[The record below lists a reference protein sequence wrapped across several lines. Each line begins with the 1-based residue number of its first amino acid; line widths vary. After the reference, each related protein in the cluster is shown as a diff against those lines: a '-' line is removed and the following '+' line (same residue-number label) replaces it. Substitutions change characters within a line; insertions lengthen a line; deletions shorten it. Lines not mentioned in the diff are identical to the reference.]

1 MIKMQEKIQ
10 KKAIMK
16 DNDRFYLL
24 LFLENDG
31 SRISFRI
38 LNKDRQIKGKIKVTE
53 GLQLWS
59 VIKEIKKIAS
69 RKKIKTPKVNIVG
82 YNLTNVVEK
91 FKDNNILK
99 EKGKESFPTKLTK
112 VKVTTNSHNKN
123 YYKYSIQIR
132 CCEAKNLMSTKNT
145 LQDMAESSDEDGI
158 ETLQRFVMTWFELL
172 QQLNQK
178 YDLNFTQ
185 LPSTC
190 GVVVD
195 KVVNKVL
202 QTKGN
207 NYFKE
212 LIKRNLKENKWKR
225 GQIDCF
231 LNKGVINWEL
241 MRKGYYFDPSIRYD
255 KRVISKVKVLSG
267 ISEPF
272 NLAKEA
278 YYGGHTGDDVY
289 GKIDDSLLV
298 DTDLK
303 AAYNTSGHLIP
314 DFMAGLPWIHI
325 EECNFADFQKRK
337 DILVNGPFTVG
348 FLDCD
353 VSYPNDSSLV
363 LSPCRYNGKT
373 KYFRKSNHVK
383 LTYTD
388 AYNAYY
394 NGAKVYVHQAY
405 FPQQE
410 KLDVNNGKEEYS
422 RQLSP
427 YGLVQ
432 DMFAQKRKENK
443 DNALL
448 NGLYKLLGNSI
459 YGKSAQGITNDNVFS
474 KITNPFIAAQYTA
487 ITKLLLSFN
496 IHSLQNHYQQKAKLL
511 TITTDGF
518 LMKFDKK
525 ISREN
530 IENYLNNK
538 IKKDGWSLWEYVGLQ
553 FFNGVFFEIKHITI
567 TDLMVIRA
575 NFQVSADGVIH
586 AMSGIQGD
594 PLEVYREFVMGKHQ
608 SMQKH
613 KDMDANVHFRCSFNR
628 KLVRFHKGKDGIGY
642 FDTEPFN
649 TYEEQL
655 RYTKLAKRFSEV
667 YNIYSNSNGDAFI
680 KTMKEYMKNPRK
692 LWVKKYEVGSKDY
705 NKLNFMRYIVRNF
718 EVPNNFNPHPKIIL
732 GEQERNN
739 LKFTLY
745 DMYFKDFYKGMY
757 FFNRQYN
764 NTIGK
769 VNANLIDYM
778 AVKKVIADL
787 KVTK

>member
-1 MIKMQEKIQ
+1 
-10 KKAIMK
+10 MK
-16 DNDRFYLL
+16 GNNEFYLL
-24 LFLENDG
+24 LFLENDK
-31 SRISFRI
+31 SRISFRV
-38 LNKDRQIKGKIKVTE
+38 LTQDRQVKGQVKITK

-69 RKKIKTPKVNIVG
+69 RKRIKTPKVNIVG
-82 YNLTNVVEK
+82 YDLVNIIEK
-91 FKDNNILK
+91 FKDKAVLK
-99 EKGKESFPTKLTK
+99 EKGKENFPTKF
-112 VKVTTNSHNKN
+112 VKAQITTNSHSTN
-123 YYKYSIQIR
+123 YYKYNLQIR
-132 CCEAKNLMSTKNT
+132 CCEAKNLMSAKNT
-145 LQDMAESSDEDGI
+145 LQDMAKSPDEDGI

-202 QTKGN
+202 QTKSN

-212 LIKRNLKENKWKR
+212 LIKRNLKENKWKK
-225 GQIDCF
+225 GQVDYFCNK
-231 LNKGVINWEL
+231 NKGVNWEL
-241 MRKGYYFDPSIRYD
+241 MRKGYCFDSSIRYD
-255 KRVISKVKVLSG
+255 KRVVSKVKILPGV
-267 ISEPF
+267 SEPF

-314 DFMAGLPWIHI
+314 DFMAGLPWIHA

-353 VSYPNDSSLV
+353 VSYPNDGNLV
-363 LSPCRYNGKT
+363 LSPCRHNGKT

-410 KLDVNNGKEEYS
+410 KLDVNNSKEEYS
-422 RQLSP
+422 QQLSP

-496 IHSLQNHYQQKAKLL
+496 INALQNHYQQKAKLL
-511 TITTDGF
+511 TIMTDGF

-538 IKKDGWSLWEYVGLQ
+538 IKKDGWSLWKYVGSQ
-553 FFNGVFFEIKHITI
+553 FFNGVYFEIKHITI

-575 NFQVSADGVIH
+575 NFQVSADGIIH

-594 PLEVYREFVMGKHQ
+594 PLEVYHEFVTGKHH

-628 KLVRFHKGKDGIGY
+628 KLVKFHQGKDGIGY

-655 RYTKLAKRFSEV
+655 KYTKLAKRFNKV

-680 KTMKEYMKNPRK
+680 RTMNEYKENPNK
-692 LWVKKYEVGSKDY
+692 IWVKKYEMGSEDY
-705 NKLNFMRYIVRNF
+705 NKLNFMRFVVGRLEYSN
-718 EVPNNFNPHPKIIL
+718 KIL
-732 GEQERNN
+732 TEEEKNN
-739 LKFTLY
+739 LKFNLY
-745 DMYFKDFYKGMY
+745 NRYFKRFYKGVY
-757 FFNRQYN
+757 FFKRQYD
-764 NTIGK
+764 NTISK
-769 VNANLIDYM
+769 MDYNLIDYI
-778 AVKKVIADL
+778 AVKKVIAEL
-787 KVTK
+787 EAK

>member
-1 MIKMQEKIQ
+1 MIKMQ

-16 DNDRFYLL
+16 GNNEFYLL
-24 LFLENDG
+24 LLKNDK
-31 SRISFRI
+31 SKIFFRV
-38 LNKDRQIKGKIKVTE
+38 LTQDRQIKGQIKVTE

-69 RKKIKTPKVNIVG
+69 QKKIKTPKVNIVG

-99 EKGKESFPTKLTK
+99 EKGKENFLTK
-112 VKVTTNSHNKN
+112 FTKIKVTTNSHNKN
-123 YYKYSIQIR
+123 YYNYTLQIR

-145 LQDMAESSDEDGI
+145 LQDMAKSPDEDGI
-158 ETLQRFVMTWFELL
+158 ETLQRFVVTWLELL

-178 YDLNFTQ
+178 YGLSFTQ

-202 QTKGN
+202 QIKSN
-207 NYFKE
+207 NYFRK
-212 LIKRNLKENKWKR
+212 LIRRNLKENKWKK
-225 GQIDCF
+225 GQIDC
-231 LNKGVINWEL
+231 LINNGVINWKL
-241 MRKGYYFDPSIRYD
+241 MRKGYYFDSPVRYD
-255 KRVISKVKVLSG
+255 KRVISRVKILPGV
-267 ISEPF
+267 SEPF

-314 DFMAGLPWIHI
+314 DFMAGLPWVHV
-325 EECNFADFQKRK
+325 EECNFADLQKRMN
-337 DILVNGPFTVG
+337 ILVNGPFTVG

-353 VSYPNDSSLV
+353 VSYPNDSNLV

-373 KYFRKSNHVK
+373 KYFRESNHVK

-388 AYNAYY
+388 AYNAHY

-422 RQLSP
+422 QQLSP

-448 NGLYKLLGNSI
+448 NGLYKLLGNSV

-496 IHSLQNHYQQKAKLL
+496 INALQNHYQQKAKLL

-525 ISREN
+525 IRKGD
-530 IENYLNNK
+530 IESYLNNK
-538 IKKDGWSLWEYVGLQ
+538 IKKDGWSLWKYVGTQ
-553 FFNGVFFEIKHITI
+553 FFNGTYFEIKHITV

-594 PLEVYREFVMGKHQ
+594 PLEVYHEFVTGKHH

-628 KLVRFHKGKDGIGY
+628 KLVKFHKGKNGIGY

-655 RYTKLAKRFSEV
+655 KYTKLAKRLSEV
-667 YNIYSNSNGDAFI
+667 YNIYSNSNGDAFV
-680 KTMKEYMKNPRK
+680 KTMDEYMKNPK
-692 LWVKKYEVGSKDY
+692 ELWVKKYEVGSKDY
-705 NKLNFMRYIVRNF
+705 DKLNFMRYVVRNL
-718 EVPNNFNPHPKIIL
+718 EVPNRFNPHPKIIL

-739 LKFTLY
+739 LKFNLY
-745 DMYFKDFYKGMY
+745 DMYFKNFYKGMY

-787 KVTK
+787 KAAK

>member
-1 MIKMQEKIQ
+1 MIKMQ
-10 KKAIMK
+10 KKAIM
-16 DNDRFYLL
+16 NGNNEFYLL

-99 EKGKESFPTKLTK
+99 EKGKENFPTKLTK
-112 VKVTTNSHNKN
+112 IKVTTNSHNKN

-132 CCEAKNLMSTKNT
+132 CCEAKNLMSAKNT

-178 YDLNFTQ
+178 YGLSLTQ

-195 KVVNKVL
+195 KVVNRVL

-207 NYFKE
+207 NYFKR
-212 LIKRNLKENKWKR
+212 LIKKNLKENKWKK
-225 GQIDCF
+225 GQVDYF
-231 LNKGVINWEL
+231 YNKNKVVNWEL
-241 MRKGYYFDPSIRYD
+241 MRKGYYFDSSVRYD
-255 KRVISKVKVLSG
+255 KRVISKIKALPGV
-267 ISEPF
+267 SEPF

-314 DFMAGLPWIHI
+314 DFMAGLPWIHA
-325 EECNFADFQKRK
+325 EECDFADLQKREN
-337 DILVNGPFTVG
+337 ILVNGPFTVG

-353 VSYPNDSSLV
+353 VSYPTDSNLV

-388 AYNAYY
+388 AYNAYC

-410 KLDVNNGKEEYS
+410 KLDVNNSKEKYS

-474 KITNPFIAAQYTA
+474 KITNPFISAQYTA

-496 IHSLQNHYQQKAKLL
+496 IHALQNHYREKAKLL

-538 IKKDGWSLWEYVGLQ
+538 IKKDGWSLWKYVGLQ

-692 LWVKKYEVGSKDY
+692 LWVKKYEVESKDY

-787 KVTK
+787 KVTKRL

>member
-1 MIKMQEKIQ
+1 MIKMQ
-10 KKAIMK
+10 KKEIMK
-16 DNDRFYLL
+16 GNNEFYLL
-24 LFLENDG
+24 LLKNDK
-31 SRISFRI
+31 SKIFFRV
-38 LNKDRQIKGKIKVTE
+38 LTQDRQIKGQIKVTE

-82 YNLTNVVEK
+82 YDLMNIIEK
-91 FKDNNILK
+91 FKDKAVLK
-99 EKGKESFPTKLTK
+99 EKGKENFPTKF
-112 VKVTTNSHNKN
+112 VKAQITTNSHSTN
-123 YYKYSIQIR
+123 YYKYNIQVR

-145 LQDMAESSDEDGI
+145 LQDMAKSPDEDGI
-158 ETLQRFVMTWFELL
+158 ETLQRFVMTWLGLL
-172 QQLNQK
+172 KQLNQK
-178 YDLNFTQ
+178 YGLSLTQ

-195 KVVNKVL
+195 KVVDRVL
-202 QTKGN
+202 QTKDS
-207 NYFKE
+207 NYFRK
-212 LIKRNLKENKWKR
+212 LIRRNLKENKWKK
-225 GQIDCF
+225 GQIDC
-231 LNKGVINWEL
+231 LINNGVINWKL
-241 MRKGYYFDPSIRYD
+241 MRKGYYFDSPVRYD
-255 KRVISKVKVLSG
+255 KRVISRVKILSG
-267 ISEPF
+267 VSEPF

-314 DFMAGLPWIHI
+314 DFMAGLPWVHV
-325 EECNFADFQKRK
+325 EECNFADLQKRMN
-337 DILVNGPFTVG
+337 ILVNGPFTVG

-353 VSYPNDSSLV
+353 VSYPNDSNLV

-373 KYFRKSNHVK
+373 KYFRESNHVK

-394 NGAKVYVHQAY
+394 NGAKVYVHHAY

-410 KLDVNNGKEEYS
+410 KLDVNNSKEKYS

-518 LMKFDKK
+518 LMKFDKEIRK
-525 ISREN
+525 GD

-538 IKKDGWSLWEYVGLQ
+538 IKKDGWGLWKYVGAQ
-553 FFNGVFFEIKHITI
+553 FFNGTYFEIKHITI

-613 KDMDANVHFRCSFNR
+613 KDMDANVHFRCSYNR
-628 KLVRFHKGKDGIGY
+628 KLVKFHKGKGGMGY

-649 TYEEQL
+649 TYREQIM
-655 RYTKLAKRFSEV
+655 YTKLARKLSET
-667 YNIYSNSNGDAFI
+667 YNIYANSNGDAFV
-680 KTMKEYMKNPRK
+680 KTMGEYMKNPK
-692 LWVKKYEVGSKDY
+692 ELWVKKYEVGSKDY
-705 NKLNFMRYIVRNF
+705 DKLNFMRYIVRKL
-718 EVPNNFNPHPKIIL
+718 EVPNRFNSHPKIIL
-732 GEQERNN
+732 GEQEKNN

-745 DMYFKDFYKGMY
+745 DVYFKNFYKGMY

-778 AVKKVIADL
+778 AVKKVIAEL
-787 KVTK
+787 EAK

>member
-1 MIKMQEKIQ
+1 MIRQSEK
-10 KKAIMK
+10 ATERSMK
-16 DNDRFYLL
+16 GNDRFYIL
-24 LFLENDG
+24 LFLENDE
-31 SRISFRI
+31 SKISFRV
-38 LNKDRQIKGKIKVTE
+38 LTQNRQIKGQVKVTE

-59 VIKEIKKIAS
+59 VIKEVKKIAS
-69 RKKIKTPKVNIVG
+69 RKKIETPKVNIVG

-99 EKGKESFPTKLTK
+99 EKGKENFPTKFTK
-112 VKVTTNSHNKN
+112 IKVTTNSHSKN
-123 YYKYSIQIR
+123 YYKYNLQIR
-132 CCEAKNLMSTKNT
+132 CCEVKNLMSPKNT
-145 LQDMAESSDEDGI
+145 LRDMVESSNEDGI
-158 ETLQRFVMTWFELL
+158 ETLQRFVITWLKLL

-178 YDLNFTQ
+178 YGLSFTQ

-195 KVVNKVL
+195 KVVNRVL
-202 QTKGN
+202 QTKGS
-207 NYFKE
+207 NYFKR
-212 LIKRNLKENKWKR
+212 LIKKNLKEKEWKK

-231 LNKGVINWEL
+231 FNKGVINWEL
-241 MRKGYYFDPSIRYD
+241 MRKGYHFDSSIRYD
-255 KRVISKVKVLSG
+255 KRVISKVKILPGV
-267 ISEPF
+267 SEPF

-314 DFMAGLPWIHI
+314 DFMAGLPWVHV
-325 EECNFADFQKRK
+325 EECNFSGLQKRK

-353 VSYPNDSSLV
+353 VNYPNNSNLV

-422 RQLSP
+422 QQLSP

-443 DNALL
+443 DNTLL

-538 IKKDGWSLWEYVGLQ
+538 IKKDGWSLWKYVGSQ
-553 FFNGVFFEIKHITI
+553 FFNGTYFEIKHITI

-594 PLEVYREFVMGKHQ
+594 PLKVYYEFAAGKHQ

-613 KDMDANVHFRCSFNR
+613 KDVDANVHFRCSYNR
-628 KLVRFHKGKDGIGY
+628 KLVKFHKGKGGMGY

-649 TYEEQL
+649 TYREQIM
-655 RYTKLAKRFSEV
+655 YTKLARKLSET
-667 YNIYSNSNGDAFI
+667 YNIYANSNGDAFV
-680 KTMKEYMKNPRK
+680 KTMGEYMKNPK
-692 LWVKKYEVGSKDY
+692 ELWVKKYEVGSKDY
-705 NKLNFMRYIVRNF
+705 DKLNFMRYIVRKL
-718 EVPNNFNPHPKIIL
+718 EVPNRFNSHPKIIL
-732 GEQERNN
+732 GEQEKNN

-745 DMYFKDFYKGMY
+745 DVYFKNFYKGMY

-778 AVKKVIADL
+778 AVKKVIAEL
-787 KVTK
+787 EAK

>member
-1 MIKMQEKIQ
+1 MIKMQ

-16 DNDRFYLL
+16 GNNEFYLL
-24 LFLENDG
+24 LFLENDK
-31 SRISFRI
+31 SRISFRV
-38 LNKDRQIKGKIKVTE
+38 LTQDRQVRGQVKITK

-69 RKKIKTPKVNIVG
+69 RKRIKTPKVNIVG
-82 YNLTNVVEK
+82 YDLVNIIEK
-91 FKDNNILK
+91 FKDKAVLK
-99 EKGKESFPTKLTK
+99 EKGKENFPTKF
-112 VKVTTNSHNKN
+112 VKAQITTNSHSTN
-123 YYKYSIQIR
+123 YYKYNLQIR
-132 CCEAKNLMSTKNT
+132 CCEAKNLMSAKNT
-145 LQDMAESSDEDGI
+145 LQDMAKSPDEDGI

-202 QTKGN
+202 QTKSN

-212 LIKRNLKENKWKR
+212 LIKRNLKENKWKK
-225 GQIDCF
+225 GQVDYFCNK
-231 LNKGVINWEL
+231 NKGVNWEL
-241 MRKGYYFDPSIRYD
+241 MRKGYCFDSSIRYD
-255 KRVISKVKVLSG
+255 KRVVSKVKILPGV
-267 ISEPF
+267 SEPF

-314 DFMAGLPWIHI
+314 DFMAGLPWIHA

-353 VSYPNDSSLV
+353 VSYPNDGNLV
-363 LSPCRYNGKT
+363 LSPCRHNGKT

-410 KLDVNNGKEEYS
+410 KLDVNNSKEEYS
-422 RQLSP
+422 QQLSP

-496 IHSLQNHYQQKAKLL
+496 INALQNHYQQKAKLL
-511 TITTDGF
+511 TIMTDGF

-538 IKKDGWSLWEYVGLQ
+538 IKKDGWSLWKYVGSQ
-553 FFNGVFFEIKHITI
+553 FFNGVYFEIKHITI

-575 NFQVSADGVIH
+575 NFQVSADGIIH

-594 PLEVYREFVMGKHQ
+594 PLEVYHEFVTGKHH

-628 KLVRFHKGKDGIGY
+628 KLVKFHQGKDGIGY

-655 RYTKLAKRFSEV
+655 KYTKLAKRFNKV

-680 KTMKEYMKNPRK
+680 RTMNEYKENPNK
-692 LWVKKYEVGSKDY
+692 IWVKKYEMGSEDY
-705 NKLNFMRYIVRNF
+705 NKLNFMRFVVGRLEYSN
-718 EVPNNFNPHPKIIL
+718 KIL
-732 GEQERNN
+732 TEEEKNN
-739 LKFTLY
+739 LKFNLY
-745 DMYFKDFYKGMY
+745 NRYFKRFYKGVY
-757 FFNRQYN
+757 FFKRQYD
-764 NTIGK
+764 NTISK
-769 VNANLIDYM
+769 MDYNLIDYI
-778 AVKKVIADL
+778 AVKKVIAEL
-787 KVTK
+787 EAK

>member
-1 MIKMQEKIQ
+1 MIRQSEKST
-10 KKAIMK
+10 KRSMK
-16 DNDRFYLL
+16 GNDRFYLL

-59 VIKEIKKIAS
+59 VIKEVKKIAS
-69 RKKIKTPKVNIVG
+69 REKIKTPKVNIVG

-99 EKGKESFPTKLTK
+99 EKGKENFPTKFTK
-112 VKVTTNSHNKN
+112 IKVTTNSHNTN
-123 YYKYSIQIR
+123 YYKYNLQIR

-241 MRKGYYFDPSIRYD
+241 MRKGYHFDSSLRYD
-255 KRVISKVKVLSG
+255 KRVISQVKVLPG

-314 DFMAGLPWIHI
+314 DFMAGLPWIHA
-325 EECNFADFQKRK
+325 EECDFADLQKRGN
-337 DILVNGPFTVG
+337 ILVNGPFTVG

-422 RQLSP
+422 QQLSP

-432 DMFAQKRKENK
+432 DMFAQKRKANK

-496 IHSLQNHYQQKAKLL
+496 IHALQNHYQQKAKLL

-525 ISREN
+525 IKKED

-538 IKKDGWSLWEYVGLQ
+538 IKKDGWSLWKYVGTQ
-553 FFNGVFFEIKHITI
+553 FFNGTYFEIKHITI

-649 TYEEQL
+649 TYREQII
-655 RYTKLAKRFSEV
+655 YTKLARKLSEA
-667 YNIYSNSNGDAFI
+667 YNIYANSNGDAFV
-680 KTMKEYMKNPRK
+680 KTMDEYMKNPK
-692 LWVKKYEVGSKDY
+692 ELWVKKYGVGSKDY
-705 NKLNFMRYIVRNF
+705 DKLNFMRYIVRNF

-769 VNANLIDYM
+769 VNANLIDYI
-778 AVKKVIADL
+778 AVKKVIANL
-787 KVTK
+787 KATK

>member
-1 MIKMQEKIQ
+1 MIRQSEKAT
-10 KKAIMK
+10 KRSMK
-16 DNDRFYLL
+16 GNDRFYLL

-38 LNKDRQIKGKIKVTE
+38 LNKDRQIKGQIKVTE

-59 VIKEIKKIAS
+59 VIKEVKKIAS

-99 EKGKESFPTKLTK
+99 EKGKENFPTKLTK

-158 ETLQRFVMTWFELL
+158 ETLQRFVITWLELL

-178 YDLNFTQ
+178 YGLSLTQ

-195 KVVNKVL
+195 KVVNRVL
-202 QTKGN
+202 QTKDS
-207 NYFKE
+207 NYFKR
-212 LIKRNLKENKWKR
+212 LIKKNLKEKEWKK

-231 LNKGVINWEL
+231 FNKGVINWEL
-241 MRKGYYFDPSIRYD
+241 MRKGYYFDSSIRYD
-255 KRVISKVKVLSG
+255 KRVISKVKILPGV
-267 ISEPF
+267 SEPF

-289 GKIDDSLLV
+289 GKVDDSLLV

-314 DFMAGLPWIHI
+314 DFMAGLPWVHV

-422 RQLSP
+422 QQLSP

-443 DNALL
+443 DNTLL

-525 ISREN
+525 VRKGD

-538 IKKDGWSLWEYVGLQ
+538 IKKDGWSLWKYVGLQ

-594 PLEVYREFVMGKHQ
+594 PLEVYHEFVTGKHH

-628 KLVRFHKGKDGIGY
+628 KLVRFHKGKNGIGY

-655 RYTKLAKRFSEV
+655 KYTKLAKRFSEV

-680 KTMKEYMKNPRK
+680 RTMNEYKKNPK
-692 LWVKKYEVGSKDY
+692 KIWVKKYEMGSEDY
-705 NKLNFMRYIVRNF
+705 NKLNFMRFVVGRLEYSN
-718 EVPNNFNPHPKIIL
+718 KIL
-732 GEQERNN
+732 TEEEKNN
-739 LKFTLY
+739 LKFNLY
-745 DMYFKDFYKGMY
+745 SRYFKRFYKGVY
-757 FFNRQYN
+757 FFKRQYD
-764 NTIGK
+764 NTISK
-769 VNANLIDYM
+769 MDYNLIDYM
-778 AVKKVIADL
+778 AVKKVIANL
-787 KVTK
+787 KATK

>member
-1 MIKMQEKIQ
+1 MIKMQKEMQ
-10 KKAIMK
+10 KKAIM
-16 DNDRFYLL
+16 NGNNEFYLL
-24 LFLENDG
+24 LFLENDK

-38 LNKDRQIKGKIKVTE
+38 LNKDRQIKGQIKVTE

-59 VIKEIKKIAS
+59 VIKEVKKIAS

-82 YNLTNVVEK
+82 YNLANMVEK

-99 EKGKESFPTKLTK
+99 EKGKENFPTKFTK
-112 VKVTTNSHNKN
+112 IKVTTNSHSTN
-123 YYKYSIQIR
+123 YYKYNLQIR

-158 ETLQRFVMTWFELL
+158 ETLQRFVITWLELL

-178 YDLNFTQ
+178 YGLSLTQ

-195 KVVNKVL
+195 KVVNRVL
-202 QTKGN
+202 QTKDS
-207 NYFKE
+207 NYFKK
-212 LIKRNLKENKWKR
+212 LIKKNLKEKEWKK
-225 GQIDCF
+225 GQVDCF
-231 LNKGVINWEL
+231 LNKEVINWEL
-241 MRKGYYFDPSIRYD
+241 MRKGYYFDSSIRYD
-255 KRVISKVKVLSG
+255 KRVISKVKVLPG
-267 ISEPF
+267 VSEPF

-278 YYGGHTGDDVY
+278 YYGGRTGDDVY

-314 DFMAGLPWIHI
+314 DFMAGLPWVHV
-325 EECNFADFQKRK
+325 EECNFADLQKRE
-337 DILVNGPFTVG
+337 DIFVNGPFTVG
-348 FLDCD
+348 FLECD

-422 RQLSP
+422 QQLSP

-496 IHSLQNHYQQKAKLL
+496 IHALQNHYKEKAKLL

-525 ISREN
+525 ISKED

-538 IKKDGWSLWEYVGLQ
+538 IRKDGWSLWKYVGSQ
-553 FFNGVFFEIKHITI
+553 FFNGVYFEIKHITI

-649 TYEEQL
+649 TYREQII
-655 RYTKLAKRFSEV
+655 YTKLARKLSEA
-667 YNIYSNSNGDAFI
+667 YNIYANSNGDAFV
-680 KTMKEYMKNPRK
+680 KTMDEYMKNPK
-692 LWVKKYEVGSKDY
+692 ELWVKKYEVGSKDY
-705 NKLNFMRYIVRNF
+705 DKLNFMRYIVRNF

-769 VNANLIDYM
+769 VNANLIDYI
-778 AVKKVIADL
+778 AVKKVIANL
-787 KVTK
+787 KATK

>member
-1 MIKMQEKIQ
+1 MNMIKMQ

-16 DNDRFYLL
+16 GNNEFYLL
-24 LFLENDG
+24 MFLENDN
-31 SRISFRI
+31 SKISFRI
-38 LNKDRQIKGKIKVTE
+38 LAKGKWVGGQIKVTE

-59 VIKEIKKIAS
+59 VIKEVKKIAS
-69 RKKIKTPKVNIVG
+69 REKIKTPKVNIVG

-99 EKGKESFPTKLTK
+99 EKGKENFPTKLTK
-112 VKVTTNSHNKN
+112 IKVTTNSHNKN

-132 CCEAKNLMSTKNT
+132 CCEAKNLMSAKNT
-145 LQDMAESSDEDGI
+145 LQDMSESSDEDGI

-202 QTKGN
+202 QIKSN
-207 NYFKE
+207 NYFRK
-212 LIKRNLKENKWKR
+212 LIRRNLKENKWKK
-225 GQIDCF
+225 GQIDCL
-231 LNKGVINWEL
+231 LNKGVINWKL
-241 MRKGYYFDPSIRYD
+241 MRKGYYFDSPVRYD
-255 KRVISKVKVLSG
+255 KRVISRVKILPGV
-267 ISEPF
+267 SEPF

-314 DFMAGLPWIHI
+314 DFMAGLPWIHA
-325 EECNFADFQKRK
+325 EECDFADLQKREN
-337 DILVNGPFTVG
+337 ILVNGPFTVG

-353 VSYPNDSSLV
+353 VSYPNDINLV
-363 LSPCRYNGKT
+363 LSPCRYDGKT
-373 KYFRKSNHVK
+373 KYFRKSGHVK

-410 KLDVNNGKEEYS
+410 KLNVNNSKEKYS
-422 RQLSP
+422 QHLSP

-432 DMFAQKRKENK
+432 DMFAQKRKANK

-496 IHSLQNHYQQKAKLL
+496 INALQNHYQQKAKLL

-518 LMKFDKK
+518 LMKFDKEIRK
-525 ISREN
+525 ED

-538 IKKDGWSLWEYVGLQ
+538 IKKNGWSLWKYVGSQ
-553 FFNGVFFEIKHITI
+553 FFNGVYFEIKHITV

-594 PLEVYREFVMGKHQ
+594 PLEVYHEFVTGKHQ

-613 KDMDANVHFRCSFNR
+613 KDMDVNVHFRCSYNR
-628 KLVRFHKGKDGIGY
+628 KLVEFHKGKNGIGY

-680 KTMKEYMKNPRK
+680 QTMNEYIKNPK
-692 LWVKKYEVGSKDY
+692 KIWVKKYGMGSEDY
-705 NKLNFMRYIVRNF
+705 NKLNFMRFVVGKLEYSNKF
-718 EVPNNFNPHPKIIL
+718 NSYPNKIL
-732 GEQERNN
+732 TEEEKNN
-739 LKFTLY
+739 LKFNLY
-745 DMYFKDFYKGMY
+745 NRYFKRFYKGVY
-757 FFNRQYN
+757 FFKRQYD
-764 NTIGK
+764 NTISK
-769 VNANLIDYM
+769 MDYNLVDYM
-778 AVKKVIADL
+778 AVKKVIAEL
-787 KVTK
+787 EAK

>member
-1 MIKMQEKIQ
+1 MIRQSEK
-10 KKAIMK
+10 ATERSMK
-16 DNDRFYLL
+16 GNDRFYLL

-31 SRISFRI
+31 SRMSFRI

-53 GLQLWS
+53 GLQLWAI
-59 VIKEIKKIAS
+59 IKEVKKIAS
-69 RKKIKTPKVNIVG
+69 QEKIKTPKVNIVG

-99 EKGKESFPTKLTK
+99 EKGKENFSTKLTK
-112 VKVTTNSHNKN
+112 IKVTTNSHNKN
-123 YYKYSIQIR
+123 YYKYSIQVR

-158 ETLQRFVMTWFELL
+158 ETLQRFVITWLELL

-178 YDLNFTQ
+178 YGLSLTQ

-202 QTKGN
+202 QTKSN
-207 NYFKE
+207 SYFRK
-212 LIKRNLKENKWKR
+212 LIKRNLKENKWKK
-225 GQIDCF
+225 GQVDYFCNK
-231 LNKGVINWEL
+231 NKGVNWEL
-241 MRKGYYFDPSIRYD
+241 MRKGYCFDSSIRYD
-255 KRVISKVKVLSG
+255 KRVVSKVKILPGV
-267 ISEPF
+267 SEPF

-314 DFMAGLPWIHI
+314 DFMAGLPWIHA

-353 VSYPNDSSLV
+353 VSYPNDGNLV
-363 LSPCRYNGKT
+363 LSPCRHNGKT

-410 KLDVNNGKEEYS
+410 KLDVNNSKEEYS
-422 RQLSP
+422 QQLSP

-496 IHSLQNHYQQKAKLL
+496 IHALQNHYQQKAKLL

-525 ISREN
+525 IKKED

-538 IKKDGWSLWEYVGLQ
+538 IKKDGWSLWKYVGTQ
-553 FFNGVFFEIKHITI
+553 FFNGTYFEIKHITI

-594 PLEVYREFVMGKHQ
+594 PLEVYHEFVTGKHQ
-608 SMQKH
+608 SIQRH

-628 KLVRFHKGKDGIGY
+628 KLVRFHQGKGGMGY

-649 TYEEQL
+649 TYREQIM
-655 RYTKLAKRFSEV
+655 YTKLARKLSES
-667 YNIYSNSNGDAFI
+667 YNIYANSNGDAFI
-680 KTMKEYMKNPRK
+680 KTMDEYMKNPK
-692 LWVKKYEVGSKDY
+692 ELWVKKYEVGSKDY
-705 NKLNFMRYIVRNF
+705 DKLNFMRYIVRNF
-718 EVPNNFNPHPKIIL
+718 EVPNSFNPHPKIIL

-739 LKFTLY
+739 LKLILY
-745 DMYFKDFYKGMY
+745 NMYFKNFYKGMY
-757 FFNRQYN
+757 FFDRQYK

-778 AVKKVIADL
+778 AVTKVIAEL
-787 KVTK
+787 ETK

>member
-1 MIKMQEKIQ
+1 MIKMQ

-16 DNDRFYLL
+16 GNNEFYLL
-24 LFLENDG
+24 LFLENDK
-31 SRISFRI
+31 SRISFRV
-38 LNKDRQIKGKIKVTE
+38 LTQDRQVKGQVKITK

-69 RKKIKTPKVNIVG
+69 RKRIKTPKVNIVG
-82 YNLTNVVEK
+82 YDLVNIIEK
-91 FKDNNILK
+91 FKDKAVLK
-99 EKGKESFPTKLTK
+99 EKGKENFPTKF
-112 VKVTTNSHNKN
+112 VKAQITTNSHSTN
-123 YYKYSIQIR
+123 YYKYNLQIR
-132 CCEAKNLMSTKNT
+132 CCEAKNLMSAKNT
-145 LQDMAESSDEDGI
+145 LQDMAKSPDEDGI

-202 QTKGN
+202 QTKSN

-212 LIKRNLKENKWKR
+212 LIKRNLKENKWKK
-225 GQIDCF
+225 GQVDYFCNK
-231 LNKGVINWEL
+231 NKGVNWEL
-241 MRKGYYFDPSIRYD
+241 MRKGYCFDSSIRYD
-255 KRVISKVKVLSG
+255 KRVVSKVKILPGV
-267 ISEPF
+267 SEPF

-314 DFMAGLPWIHI
+314 DFMAGLPWIHA

-353 VSYPNDSSLV
+353 VSYPNDGNLV
-363 LSPCRYNGKT
+363 LSPCRHNGKT

-410 KLDVNNGKEEYS
+410 KLDVNNSKEEYS
-422 RQLSP
+422 QQLSP

-496 IHSLQNHYQQKAKLL
+496 INALQNHYQQKAKLL
-511 TITTDGF
+511 TIMTDGF

-538 IKKDGWSLWEYVGLQ
+538 IKKDGWSLWKYVGSQ
-553 FFNGVFFEIKHITI
+553 FFNGVYFEIKHITI

-575 NFQVSADGVIH
+575 NFQVSADGIIH

-594 PLEVYREFVMGKHQ
+594 PLEVYHEFVTGKHH

-628 KLVRFHKGKDGIGY
+628 KLVKFHQGKDGIGY

-655 RYTKLAKRFSEV
+655 KYTKLAKRFNKV

-680 KTMKEYMKNPRK
+680 RTMNEYKENPNK
-692 LWVKKYEVGSKDY
+692 IWVKKYEMGSEDY
-705 NKLNFMRYIVRNF
+705 NKLNFMRFVVGRLEYSN
-718 EVPNNFNPHPKIIL
+718 KIL
-732 GEQERNN
+732 TEEEKNN
-739 LKFTLY
+739 LKFNLY
-745 DMYFKDFYKGMY
+745 NRYFKRFYKGVY
-757 FFNRQYN
+757 FFKRQYD
-764 NTIGK
+764 NTISK
-769 VNANLIDYM
+769 MDYNLIDYI
-778 AVKKVIADL
+778 AVKKVIAEL
-787 KVTK
+787 EAK